1 MAARRAELEDKAKV
15 KMAKEVAARAGKA
28 AVRAE
33 AKGGII
39 PGIGYVRPE
48 KHDGILS
55 EIFNPTM
62 VPARRVAKEEEGEA
76 APMTPP
82 EGLGAKSAVSQRNLV
97 KSEIRALE

>member
-28 AVRAE
+28 AERAE

-48 KHDGILS
+48 KRHDGILS

-82 EGLGAKSAVSQRNLV
+82 EGLNSLGRGQVTQFRV
-97 KSEIRALE
+97 